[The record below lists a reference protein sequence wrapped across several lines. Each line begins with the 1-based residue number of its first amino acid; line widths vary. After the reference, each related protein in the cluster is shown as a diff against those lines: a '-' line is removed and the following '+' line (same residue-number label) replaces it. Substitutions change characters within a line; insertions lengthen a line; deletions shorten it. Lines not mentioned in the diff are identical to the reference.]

1 MNPTE
6 EQALQF
12 AVMISAGLPA
22 SEAILYFIDSEDPA
36 ELAMILKR
44 WTRSKVVKRAMGK
57 LNRKPWEEMSLDER
71 MRAALDQHYNALAYM
86 LFSNNYIEAN
96 STDKQ
101 KLDTARGAIESKLAG
116 TAGKLDAL
124 SQFYDDINSGKLKL
138 NKPATAVIGLNGT
151 SN

>member
-1 MNPTE
+1 MP
-6 EQALQF
+6 
-12 AVMISAGLPA
+12 S
-22 SEAILYFIDSEDPA
+22 
-36 ELAMILKR
+36 
-44 WTRSKVVKRAMGK
+44 
-57 LNRKPWEEMSLDER
+57 
-71 MRAALDQHYNALAYM
+71 YM

-138 NKPATAVIGLNGT
+138 NKPAPMVLNGPA
-151 SN
+151 N

>member
-71 MRAALDQHYNALAYM
+71 MRAALDQHYNALLY
-86 LFSNNYIEAN
+86 
-96 STDKQ
+96 
-101 KLDTARGAIESKLAG
+101 
-116 TAGKLDAL
+116 
-124 SQFYDDINSGKLKL
+124 
-138 NKPATAVIGLNGT
+138 AVQQ
-151 SN
+151 